1 MGTGLPGAIR
11 PRTISLEGAAAT
23 GGEPSS
29 KRPPPDGR
37 IAPSGNLSM
46 QVAGPCKGPTI
57 ARHIVLPVLA
67 GLLMSLS
74 CGASDPEVVL
84 LDLDGRSVA
93 PLDHMDAQASV
104 FIFSSVDCPVS
115 NRYAPEVKRLKAEFA
130 NQGAKFWL
138 VYPNPAETPDAIRQH
153 LKDFGYDFDALRDPE
168 HRLVDLTRAS
178 VTPEAA
184 VFSSGSRLAY
194 RGRIDDRQVDFGKV
208 RPRPTKHDL
217 EEALQLVL
225 AGESFT
231 PRFTTAVGCYISDMK
246 R

>member
-1 MGTGLPGAIR
+1 MPI
-11 PRTISLEGAAAT
+11 
-23 GGEPSS
+23 
-29 KRPPPDGR
+29 
-37 IAPSGNLSM
+37 
-46 QVAGPCKGPTI
+46 AGPIKKPTL
-57 ARHIVLPVLA
+57 ALRVVLPVLA
-67 GLLMSLS
+67 VLLMSLS
-74 CGASDPEVVL
+74 CGGSDPEVVL
-84 LDLDGRSVA
+84 LDLDGRAVA
-93 PLDHMDAQASV
+93 PLEEMDAQASV

-130 NQGAKFWL
+130 NQNAKFWL

-184 VFSSGSRLAY
+184 VFASGSRLAY
-194 RGRIDDRQVDFGKV
+194 RGRIDDRFVDFGKV

>member
-1 MGTGLPGAIR
+1 
-11 PRTISLEGAAAT
+11 
-23 GGEPSS
+23 
-29 KRPPPDGR
+29 
-37 IAPSGNLSM
+37 
-46 QVAGPCKGPTI
+46 
-57 ARHIVLPVLA
+57 
-67 GLLMSLS
+67 MSLS
-74 CGASDPEVVL
+74 CGGSDPAVVL

-93 PLDHMDAQASV
+93 PLEEMDAPASV

-130 NQGAKFWL
+130 NQDAKFWL

-184 VFSSGSRLAY
+184 VFTSDNLLAY

-217 EEALQLVL
+217 EEALQLIL
-225 AGESFT
+225 AGESFA

>member
-1 MGTGLPGAIR
+1 MPI
-11 PRTISLEGAAAT
+11 
-23 GGEPSS
+23 
-29 KRPPPDGR
+29 
-37 IAPSGNLSM
+37 
-46 QVAGPCKGPTI
+46 AGPIKKPTL
-57 ARHIVLPVLA
+57 ALHIVLSVLA

-74 CGASDPEVVL
+74 CGRSDPEVVL
-84 LDLDGRSVA
+84 LDLDGRPVA
-93 PLDHMDAQASV
+93 PLEDAEAGASV

-130 NQGAKFWL
+130 NQGARFWL

-184 VFSSGSRLAY
+184 VFASGSRLAY
-194 RGRIDDRQVDFGKV
+194 RGRIDDRFVDFGKV

>member
-1 MGTGLPGAIR
+1 MA
-11 PRTISLEGAAAT
+11 SLRLLAVLDV
-23 GGEPSS
+23 PSS
-29 KRPPPDGR
+29 TPARVKQLAPRPG
-37 IAPSGNLSM
+37 
-46 QVAGPCKGPTI
+46 GPLTHFASPRGEKYRLTI
-57 ARHIVLPVLA
+57 ALHIVLSVLA

-74 CGASDPEVVL
+74 CGGSDPEVVL

-93 PLDHMDAQASV
+93 PLEDMDAPASV

-115 NRYAPEVKRLKAEFA
+115 NRYAPEVKRLKAEFTD
-130 NQGAKFWL
+130 QGARFWL

-153 LKDFGYDFDALRDPE
+153 LEDFGYDFDALRDPE
-168 HRLVDLTRAS
+168 HRLVGLTRAS

-184 VFSSGSRLAY
+184 VFASGRRLAY

-246 R
+246 P

>member
-1 MGTGLPGAIR
+1 
-11 PRTISLEGAAAT
+11 
-23 GGEPSS
+23 
-29 KRPPPDGR
+29 
-37 IAPSGNLSM
+37 M
-46 QVAGPCKGPTI
+46 QVAGPCKACKKPTL
-57 ARHIVLPVLA
+57 ALHVVLPVLA

-84 LDLDGRSVA
+84 LDLDGRSIA
-93 PLDHMDAQASV
+93 PLGHMHARASV

-168 HRLVDLTRAS
+168 HRLVNLTRAS

>member
-1 MGTGLPGAIR
+1 MPISGLCKACK
-11 PRTISLEGAAAT
+11 
-23 GGEPSS
+23 EPTL
-29 KRPPPDGR
+29 
-37 IAPSGNLSM
+37 AL
-46 QVAGPCKGPTI
+46 
-57 ARHIVLPVLA
+57 HIVLPVLA
-67 GLLMSLS
+67 ILLMSLS
-74 CGASDPEVVL
+74 CGGSDPEVVL

-93 PLDHMDAQASV
+93 PLEEMDAPASV

-130 NQGAKFWL
+130 DQGARFWL

-184 VFSSGSRLAY
+184 VFTSDNLLAY